1 MPVPDL
7 TRRDLL
13 DGAAAASVAALV
25 APALTAVGPAAGGEP
40 QPDHLAASVRVGPE
54 GLATIQLGAAVT
66 DGSGGLAWTTVGTP
80 RTATLR
86 VETAP
91 GSRWLCQQEACRTAR
106 ELLVALAARRWGVP
120 VAECHAVS
128 GRIGH
133 GPSGRQVG
141 YTIWTETA

>member
-1 MPVPDL
+1 MPAPDL

-13 DGAAAASVAALV
+13 DGAAATGAAALV
-25 APALTAVGPAAGGEP
+25 APALTAAGPAAAGEP

-54 GLATIQLGAAVT
+54 GLATIQLRAP
-66 DGSGGLAWTTVGTP
+66 GSAGGGGLAWTTVGTP
-80 RTATLR
+80 RTAPLR

-120 VAECHAVS
+120 ASECQAAL
-128 GRIGH
+128 GRISH